1 MSICCRKLGSR
12 RGAHV
17 LFQDVEIELHAGDV
31 LRVMGD
37 NGSGKS
43 TLLRTLA
50 GLRPPD
56 AGTVCWQGMDVYS
69 DSSILRSELLYIG
82 HSPGVK
88 ECLSALENLVF
99 GELLV
104 GPGARANA
112 LAALSHVGLASKADA
127 AARTLSQGQ
136 RRRVA
141 LARLYL
147 ERRRALWILDEPFVG
162 LDKRAV
168 ESLSNTMDAH
178 RHGGGMIVYTTHQD
192 AGPVDGRHLDLS
204 AR

>member
-1 MSICCRKLGSR
+1 MCCRKLGSR
-12 RGAHV
+12 RGARV
-17 LFQDVEIELHAGDV
+17 LFQDIEIELHAGDV
-31 LRVMGD
+31 LRVTGD

-56 AGTVCWQGMDVYS
+56 AGTVCWQGVDVYR
-69 DSSILRSELLYIG
+69 DSSFLRGDLVYIG

-88 ECLSALENLVF
+88 ECLSALENLIF
-99 GELLV
+99 GELLA
-104 GPGARANA
+104 GPGAREGA
-112 LAALSHVGLASKADA
+112 LAALSHVGLASKADS

-168 ESLSNTMDAH
+168 EALSNTMDAH
-178 RHGGGMIVYTTHQD
+178 RHQGGMIVYTTHQD
-192 AGPVDGRHLDLS
+192 AGLADGRHLDLG